1 MQTALNYTCA
11 EDCGLTFFFLQILQN
26 LILLYIRGDVL
37 KLKDGYIYRQIAGEH
52 MVIPVGANLVDF
64 NGVISLNETA
74 AFLWNKLREGAQEKD
89 LVTALMD
96 EFEVDEEV
104 AAKDVQEF
112 ILYMIE
118 KKILT
123 DG

>member
-1 MQTALNYTCA
+1 
-11 EDCGLTFFFLQILQN
+11 
-26 LILLYIRGDVL
+26 
-37 KLKDGYIYRQIAGEH
+37 
-52 MVIPVGANLVDF
+52 
-64 NGVISLNETA
+64 
-74 AFLWNKLREGAQEKD
+74 
-89 LVTALMD
+89 LMD